1 MKTYSY
7 SAVENYVS
15 ECWNDGADVYRID
28 GVLLDGHIIFH
39 GGGAVEFFRETAI
52 NSWSSGLARHVFKKR
67 VDKWV
72 FEYFADYLA
81 DVDDDETRDYIQDV
95 VRMLKDFNEERKTA

>member
-28 GVLLDGHIIFH
+28 GVLVDGYIIFH
-39 GGGAVEFFRETAI
+39 GGAVEFFRETVI
-52 NSWSSGLARHVFKKR
+52 NSWTSGLARHVFKKR
-67 VDKWV
+67 IPAWV
-72 FEYFADYLA
+72 FDYFADYIA
-81 DVDDDETRDYIQDV
+81 DVDDDETRDYLQGI
-95 VRMLKDFNEERKTA
+95 VRLLEDFNNARKTA